1 MRPKLTKICPH
12 GVTFQNVI
20 IIKLTIQKRVV
31 RVVKIVIFKG
41 ILED

>member
-1 MRPKLTKICPH
+1 MSPKLTKICPH

-20 IIKLTIQKRVV
+20 IIKLTIKKGVV
-31 RVVKIVIFKG
+31 RLLKIVIFKG